1 MDIVKFIIAAFAT
14 YRLAQLIVYDN
25 GPFFIFKRIRIFIEN
40 KSKIEDDERVASQIY
55 EYNKYGFWLGAKEG
69 ITCPFCMGIWMAFLC
84 AILLLF
90 PSVLGDLFLVAFGL
104 AGVQSVIERFTV

>member
-1 MDIVKFIIAAFAT
+1 MDIIKFIIAAFAT
-14 YRLAQLIVYDN
+14 YRITQLIVYDRGLFN
-25 GPFFIFKRIRIFIEN
+25 VFQWFRGWTK
-40 KSKIEDDERVASQIY
+40 KIALEHKVFDGLAFMV
-55 EYNKYGFWLGAKEG
+55 
-69 ITCPFCMGIWMAFLC
+69 TCPFCMGIWMAFLC